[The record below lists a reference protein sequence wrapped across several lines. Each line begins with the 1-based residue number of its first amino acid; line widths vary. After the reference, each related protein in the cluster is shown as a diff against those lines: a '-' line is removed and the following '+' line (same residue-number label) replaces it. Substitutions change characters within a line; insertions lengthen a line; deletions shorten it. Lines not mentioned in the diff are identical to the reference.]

1 MPRYELEG
9 DPISVAF
16 GYDHAT
22 GFFLS
27 VMDKR
32 LKWSENA
39 SDAVNKVT
47 SSIGIKDG
55 GTLNCFETGFI

>member
-1 MPRYELEG
+1 MPRYELKG

-27 VMDKR
+27 VTDIR
-32 LKWSENA
+32 LKWSKYA

-55 GTLNCFETGFI
+55 G